1 MSTGKFLFI
10 YIFFML
16 PTYIWRWI
24 FAAGAVGAAM
34 SEGGG
39 ADANINSMATATY
52 VLLSISYVIMIF
64 VSYRRGIA
72 NNRKFLIAFPIVG
85 GFFDIVLGFI
95 PFVPTIFNVLAIV
108 FGSMS
113 RKSAEA
119 AEEI

>member
-1 MSTGKFLFI
+1 
-10 YIFFML
+10 
-16 PTYIWRWI
+16 
-24 FAAGAVGAAM
+24 M

-39 ADANINSMATATY
+39 ADANINWMATATY
-52 VLLSISYVIMIF
+52 FLLSISYVIMIF

-95 PFVPTIFNVLAIV
+95 PFVPTMFNVLAIV

-113 RKSAEA
+113 RKSAESA
-119 AEEI
+119 DEI